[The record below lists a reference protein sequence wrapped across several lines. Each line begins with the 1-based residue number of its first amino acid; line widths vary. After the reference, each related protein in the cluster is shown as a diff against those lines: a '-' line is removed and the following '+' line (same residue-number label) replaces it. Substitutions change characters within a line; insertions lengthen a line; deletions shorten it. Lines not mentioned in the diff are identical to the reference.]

1 MSDLLIGLLAWLGV
15 AVVVSVVIG
24 RFMRMSEPVD
34 SHEATAATTGLSML
48 PGYGWEEDGASTLA
62 VKENQ
67 APSDKGAVNE

>member
-1 MSDLLIGLLAWLGV
+1 MSDLLIGLSAWLGV

-24 RFMRMSEPVD
+24 RFMRLSDPVESREPTA
-34 SHEATAATTGLSML
+34 EATGLSML

-67 APSDKGAVNE
+67 VLSDKDHTSQ